1 LFFVLFYVILFYH
14 YELYQLE
21 YYLARSELLFGEGFG
36 LYQGSA
42 GNKSIRDE
50 EGNWVRLMKTIFS
63 NKKALSQ
70 AALLALVCVVLFAV
84 FATPSFADEKDTKI
98 IGKKYSFEKNN
109 DYLISKAESFDT
121 TDSGVSTYGKF
132 YIRGDAVLQANT
144 GKTPSLH
151 VNGDSFEFYYTYNDT
166 LLNAAETEWHLVSDG
181 CSKIDG
187 EKLPCKI
194 QKGLILLQTS
204 KDQKTWI
211 TTEYIENAF
220 SNTPIQ
226 NSAFYKA
233 TDIQLINGCY
243 YRVIVAYELS
253 RRVEEANIFQRV
265 VNQQE
270 YQRCAEVYEFY
281 ASNDSVKEK
290 APANAKRFSLGNK
303 TRTKNFAGY
312 YGVQDVVSTDFH
324 YGWELGEFFI
334 SGHTSTAKNDDGT
347 IVILKNVGD
356 EVTLWFN
363 LKQNINA
370 LNNNPKLA
378 ITNDT
383 EWYDQYFE
391 TPKMDSGKGVL
402 IIRQRDY
409 ENVLHDPVIYVN
421 YLEANATVGT
431 DVKVQFFEEG
441 DYEVALDYQIT
452 KDKLFDQSS
461 HYRIF
466 FKFSVRN
473 GNCMVYPLDVKT
485 GAELTNS
492 SMTENGFKLDMAK
505 SRFLDITVKREMLT
519 ETIDGLIEDTRFN
532 KTVKDGDVFTEEGIY
547 TITVSN
553 KYTGQLTTKKIYV
566 GTNLLLKAY
575 MTTGLPIKEIKA
587 LVDQGATIDEMGVI
601 HVNTQGESENEVNRG
616 TIVGNSQTEAPAA
629 EPIINSTQNS
639 DNSQGE
645 NDTTINPL
653 IYAVAGLAA
662 VVVILVIVIAVKS
675 KKKKI
680 VYHFEDQGRGA

>member
-1 LFFVLFYVILFYH
+1 M
-14 YELYQLE
+14 
-21 YYLARSELLFGEGFG
+21 
-36 LYQGSA
+36 
-42 GNKSIRDE
+42 
-50 EGNWVRLMKTIFS
+50 RLMKIVFS
-63 NKKALSQ
+63 NKKVLSH
-70 AALLALVCVVLFAV
+70 ATLLTLVCVMILALFTA
-84 FATPSFADEKDTKI
+84 PSFADSKDTKI

-109 DYLISKAESFDT
+109 DYLISKAESYDA

-132 YIRGDAVLQANT
+132 YIRGDVELQSKA

-166 LLNAAETEWHLVSDG
+166 LLNAGETEWHLVSDS

-187 EKLPCKI
+187 NKLPCKI

-243 YRVIVAYELS
+243 YRVIIAYELS
-253 RRVEEANIFQRV
+253 RRVEEANFLQRV

-290 APANAKRFSLGNK
+290 APANTKRFSLGNK
-303 TRTKNFAGY
+303 ARTKNFAGY
-312 YGVQDVVSTDFH
+312 YGVQDIISTDFH

-334 SGHTSTAKNDDGT
+334 SGHTSTAKDDDGT

-370 LNNNPKLA
+370 LNNSPKLA
-378 ITNDT
+378 ITNDA

-391 TPKMDSGKGVL
+391 TPKTDSGKGVL
-402 IIRQRDY
+402 VIRQRDY
-409 ENVLHDPVIYVN
+409 ENVLHEPVIYTN
-421 YLEANATVGT
+421 YLEANATVGADT
-431 DVKVQFFEEG
+431 KVSFFEEG

-452 KDKLFDQSS
+452 KDKLFDQSG

-473 GNCMVYPLDVKT
+473 GNCMVYPLDAIT

-505 SRFLDITVKREMLT
+505 SRFLNINVKREMLT

-532 KTVKDGDVFTEEGIY
+532 KTVKDGDVFTDEGIY

-553 KYTGQLTTKKIYV
+553 KYTGQFTTKKIYV

-575 MTTGLPIKEIKA
+575 MTTGLSIKEIKA

-601 HVNTQGESENEVNRG
+601 HVKSPAEDEDKINKGIVVGANQSDAPTAKPTSALPQDKEESQEKDK
-616 TIVGNSQTEAPAA
+616 AA
-629 EPIINSTQNS
+629 T
-639 DNSQGE
+639 
-645 NDTTINPL
+645 NPL
-653 IYAVAGLAA
+653 VYAVIGLAA
-662 VVVILVIVIAVKS
+662 LVVILIIVISANA

-680 VYHFEDQGRGA
+680 VYRFEDSDRGAKQ

>member
-1 LFFVLFYVILFYH
+1 M
-14 YELYQLE
+14 
-21 YYLARSELLFGEGFG
+21 
-36 LYQGSA
+36 
-42 GNKSIRDE
+42 
-50 EGNWVRLMKTIFS
+50 RLMKIVLS
-63 NKKALSQ
+63 NKKVLSH
-70 AALLALVCVVLFAV
+70 ATLLTLVCVMIIALFTA
-84 FATPSFADEKDTKI
+84 PSFADSKDTKI

-109 DYLISKAESFDT
+109 DYLISKAESYDA

-132 YIRGDAVLQANT
+132 YIRGDVELQSKA

-166 LLNAAETEWHLVSDG
+166 LLNAGETEWHLVSDS

-187 EKLPCKI
+187 NKLPCKI

-243 YRVIVAYELS
+243 YRVIIAYELS
-253 RRVEEANIFQRV
+253 RRVEEANFLQRV

-290 APANAKRFSLGNK
+290 APANTKRFSLGNK
-303 TRTKNFAGY
+303 ARTKNFAGY
-312 YGVQDVVSTDFH
+312 YGVQDIISTDFH

-334 SGHTSTAKNDDGT
+334 SGHTSTAKDDDGT

-370 LNNNPKLA
+370 LNNSPKLA
-378 ITNDT
+378 ITNDA

-391 TPKMDSGKGVL
+391 TPKTDSGKGVL
-402 IIRQRDY
+402 VIRQRDY
-409 ENVLHDPVIYVN
+409 ENVLHEPVIYTN
-421 YLEANATVGT
+421 YLEANATVGADT
-431 DVKVQFFEEG
+431 KVSFFEEG

-452 KDKLFDQSS
+452 KDKLFDQSG

-473 GNCMVYPLDVKT
+473 GNCMVYPLDAIT

-505 SRFLDITVKREMLT
+505 SRFLNINVKREMLT

-532 KTVKDGDVFTEEGIY
+532 KTVKDGDVFTDEGIY

-553 KYTGQLTTKKIYV
+553 KYTGQFTTKKIYV

-575 MTTGLPIKEIKA
+575 MTTGLSIKEIKA

-601 HVNTQGESENEVNRG
+601 HVKSPAENEDKINKG
-616 TIVGNSQTEAPAA
+616 IVVGANQSDAPTAKPTSALPQDKEESQEKDKAA
-629 EPIINSTQNS
+629 T
-639 DNSQGE
+639 
-645 NDTTINPL
+645 NPL
-653 IYAVAGLAA
+653 VYAVIGLAA
-662 VVVILVIVIAVKS
+662 LVVILIIVISANA

-680 VYHFEDQGRGA
+680 VYRFEDSDRGAKQ

>member
-1 LFFVLFYVILFYH
+1 M
-14 YELYQLE
+14 
-21 YYLARSELLFGEGFG
+21 
-36 LYQGSA
+36 
-42 GNKSIRDE
+42 
-50 EGNWVRLMKTIFS
+50 RLMKIVFY
-63 NKKALSQ
+63 NKKVLSH
-70 AALLALVCVVLFAV
+70 ATLLTLVCVMILALFTA
-84 FATPSFADEKDTKI
+84 PSFADSKDTKI

-109 DYLISKAESFDT
+109 DYLISKAESYDA

-132 YIRGDAVLQANT
+132 YIRGDVELQSKA

-166 LLNAAETEWHLVSDG
+166 LLNAGETEWHLVSDS

-187 EKLPCKI
+187 NKLPCKI

-243 YRVIVAYELS
+243 YRVIIAYELS
-253 RRVEEANIFQRV
+253 RRVEEANFLQRV

-290 APANAKRFSLGNK
+290 APANTKRFSLGNK
-303 TRTKNFAGY
+303 ARTKNFAGY
-312 YGVQDVVSTDFH
+312 YGVQDIISTDFH

-334 SGHTSTAKNDDGT
+334 SGHTSTAKDDDGT

-370 LNNNPKLA
+370 LNNSPKLA
-378 ITNDT
+378 ITNDA

-391 TPKMDSGKGVL
+391 TPKTDSGKGVL
-402 IIRQRDY
+402 VIRQRDY
-409 ENVLHDPVIYVN
+409 ENVLHEPVIYTN
-421 YLEANATVGT
+421 YLEANATVGADT
-431 DVKVQFFEEG
+431 KVSFFEEG

-452 KDKLFDQSS
+452 KDKLFDQSG

-473 GNCMVYPLDVKT
+473 GNCMVYPLDAKT
-485 GAELTNS
+485 SAELTNS

-505 SRFLDITVKREMLT
+505 SRFLNINVKREMLT

-532 KTVKDGDVFTEEGIY
+532 KTVKDGDVFTDEGIY

-553 KYTGQLTTKKIYV
+553 KYTGQFTTKKIYV

-575 MTTGLPIKEIKA
+575 MTTGLSIKEIKA

-601 HVNTQGESENEVNRG
+601 HVKSPAEDEDKINKGIVVGANQSDTPTAKPTSALPQDKEESQEKDK
-616 TIVGNSQTEAPAA
+616 AA
-629 EPIINSTQNS
+629 T
-639 DNSQGE
+639 
-645 NDTTINPL
+645 NPL
-653 IYAVAGLAA
+653 VYAVIGLAA
-662 VVVILVIVIAVKS
+662 LVVILIIVISANA

-680 VYHFEDQGRGA
+680 IYRFEDSDRGAKQ

>member
-1 LFFVLFYVILFYH
+1 M
-14 YELYQLE
+14 
-21 YYLARSELLFGEGFG
+21 
-36 LYQGSA
+36 
-42 GNKSIRDE
+42 
-50 EGNWVRLMKTIFS
+50 RLMKIVFS
-63 NKKALSQ
+63 NKKVLSH
-70 AALLALVCVVLFAV
+70 ATLLTLVCVMILALFTA
-84 FATPSFADEKDTKI
+84 PSFADSKDTKI

-109 DYLISKAESFDT
+109 DYLISKAESYDA

-132 YIRGDAVLQANT
+132 YIRGDVELQSKA

-166 LLNAAETEWHLVSDG
+166 LLNAGETEWHLVSDS

-187 EKLPCKI
+187 NKLPCKI

-243 YRVIVAYELS
+243 YRVIIAYELS
-253 RRVEEANIFQRV
+253 RRVEEANFLQRV

-290 APANAKRFSLGNK
+290 APANTKRFSLGNK
-303 TRTKNFAGY
+303 ARTKNFAGY
-312 YGVQDVVSTDFH
+312 YGVQDIISTDFH

-334 SGHTSTAKNDDGT
+334 SGHTSTAKDDDGT

-370 LNNNPKLA
+370 LNNSPKLA
-378 ITNDT
+378 ITNDA

-391 TPKMDSGKGVL
+391 TPKTDSGKGVL
-402 IIRQRDY
+402 VIRQRDY
-409 ENVLHDPVIYVN
+409 ENVLHEPVIYTN
-421 YLEANATVGT
+421 YLEANATVGADT
-431 DVKVQFFEEG
+431 KVSFFEEG

-452 KDKLFDQSS
+452 KDKLFDQSG

-473 GNCMVYPLDVKT
+473 GNCMVYPLDAIT

-505 SRFLDITVKREMLT
+505 SRFLNINVKREMLT

-532 KTVKDGDVFTEEGIY
+532 KTVKDGDVFTDEGIY

-553 KYTGQLTTKKIYV
+553 KYTGQFTTKKIYV

-575 MTTGLPIKEIKA
+575 MTTGLSIKEIKA

-601 HVNTQGESENEVNRG
+601 HVKSPAEDEDKINKGIVVGANQSDTPTAKPTSALPQDKEESQEKDK
-616 TIVGNSQTEAPAA
+616 AA
-629 EPIINSTQNS
+629 T
-639 DNSQGE
+639 
-645 NDTTINPL
+645 NPL
-653 IYAVAGLAA
+653 VYAVIGLAA
-662 VVVILVIVIAVKS
+662 LVVILIIVISANA

-680 VYHFEDQGRGA
+680 IYRFEDSDRGAKQ

>member
-1 LFFVLFYVILFYH
+1 M
-14 YELYQLE
+14 
-21 YYLARSELLFGEGFG
+21 
-36 LYQGSA
+36 
-42 GNKSIRDE
+42 
-50 EGNWVRLMKTIFS
+50 RLMKIVFY
-63 NKKALSQ
+63 NKKVLSH
-70 AALLALVCVVLFAV
+70 ATLLTLVCVMILALFTA
-84 FATPSFADEKDTKI
+84 PSFADSKDTKI

-109 DYLISKAESFDT
+109 DYLISKAESYDA

-132 YIRGDAVLQANT
+132 YIRGDVELQSKA

-166 LLNAAETEWHLVSDG
+166 LLNAGETEWHLVSDS

-187 EKLPCKI
+187 NKLPCKI

-243 YRVIVAYELS
+243 YRVIIAYELS
-253 RRVEEANIFQRV
+253 RRVEEANFLQRV

-290 APANAKRFSLGNK
+290 APANTKRFSLGNK
-303 TRTKNFAGY
+303 ARTKNFAGY
-312 YGVQDVVSTDFH
+312 YGVQDIISTDFH

-334 SGHTSTAKNDDGT
+334 SGHTSTAKDDDGT

-370 LNNNPKLA
+370 LNNSPKLA
-378 ITNDT
+378 ITNDA

-391 TPKMDSGKGVL
+391 TPKTDSGKGVL
-402 IIRQRDY
+402 VIRQRDY
-409 ENVLHDPVIYVN
+409 ENVLHEPVIYTN
-421 YLEANATVGT
+421 YLEANATVGADT
-431 DVKVQFFEEG
+431 KVSFFEEG

-452 KDKLFDQSS
+452 KDKLFDQSG

-473 GNCMVYPLDVKT
+473 GNCMVYPLDAKT
-485 GAELTNS
+485 SAELTNS

-505 SRFLDITVKREMLT
+505 SRFLNINVKREMLT

-532 KTVKDGDVFTEEGIY
+532 KTVKDGDVFTDEGIY

-553 KYTGQLTTKKIYV
+553 KYTGQFTTKKIYV

-575 MTTGLPIKEIKA
+575 MTTGLSIKEIKA

-601 HVNTQGESENEVNRG
+601 HVKSPAEDEDKINKGIVVGANQSDTPTAKPTSALPQDKEESQEKDK
-616 TIVGNSQTEAPAA
+616 AA
-629 EPIINSTQNS
+629 T
-639 DNSQGE
+639 
-645 NDTTINPL
+645 NPL
-653 IYAVAGLAA
+653 VYAVIGLAA
-662 VVVILVIVIAVKS
+662 LVVILIIVISANA

-680 VYHFEDQGRGA
+680 VYRFEDSDRGAKQ

>member
-1 LFFVLFYVILFYH
+1 M
-14 YELYQLE
+14 
-21 YYLARSELLFGEGFG
+21 
-36 LYQGSA
+36 
-42 GNKSIRDE
+42 
-50 EGNWVRLMKTIFS
+50 RLMKKVFS
-63 NKKALSQ
+63 NKKVLSH
-70 AALLALVCVVLFAV
+70 ATLLTLVCVMILALFTA
-84 FATPSFADEKDTKI
+84 PSFADSKDTKI

-109 DYLISKAESFDT
+109 DYLISKAESCDA

-132 YIRGDAVLQANT
+132 YIRGDVELQSKA

-166 LLNAAETEWHLVSDG
+166 LLNAGETEWHLVSDS

-187 EKLPCKI
+187 NKLPCKI

-211 TTEYIENAF
+211 TTQYIENAF

-243 YRVIVAYELS
+243 YRVIIAYELS
-253 RRVEEANIFQRV
+253 RRVEEANFLQRV

-290 APANAKRFSLGNK
+290 APANTKRFSLGNK
-303 TRTKNFAGY
+303 ARTKNFAGY
-312 YGVQDVVSTDFH
+312 YGVQDIISTDFH

-334 SGHTSTAKNDDGT
+334 SGHTSTAKDDDGT

-370 LNNNPKLA
+370 LNNSPKLA
-378 ITNDT
+378 ITNDA

-391 TPKMDSGKGVL
+391 TPKTDSGKGVL
-402 IIRQRDY
+402 VIRQRDY
-409 ENVLHDPVIYVN
+409 ENVLHEPVIYTN
-421 YLEANATVGT
+421 YLEANATVGADT
-431 DVKVQFFEEG
+431 KVSFFEEG

-452 KDKLFDQSS
+452 KDKLFDQSG

-473 GNCMVYPLDVKT
+473 GNCMVYPLDAKT

-505 SRFLDITVKREMLT
+505 SRFLNINVKREMLT

-532 KTVKDGDVFTEEGIY
+532 KTVKDGDVFTDEGIY

-601 HVNTQGESENEVNRG
+601 HINTQGDAEKEVNRG
-616 TIVGNSQTEAPAA
+616 TIVGNSQTEAPTA
-629 EPIINSTQNS
+629 EPTISPTQNS

-645 NDTTINPL
+645 KTTTINPL
-653 IYAVAGLAA
+653 VYAVAGLAA
-662 VVVILVIVIAVKS
+662 VVVILVIVIAVNS

-680 VYHFEDQGRGA
+680 VYHFEDQGRGAKQ